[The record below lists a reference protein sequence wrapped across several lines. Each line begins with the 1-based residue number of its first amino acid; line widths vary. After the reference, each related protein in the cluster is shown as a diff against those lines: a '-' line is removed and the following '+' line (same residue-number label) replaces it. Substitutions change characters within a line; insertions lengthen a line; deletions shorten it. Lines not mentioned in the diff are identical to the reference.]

1 MHHLF
6 VASIAA
12 LALNRVSAAAAATA
26 QPVPSNPGQQ
36 RPTYT
41 IVMETTLRPEF
52 TNTGTA
58 IYSPIPLTPD
68 LGRLADSVAS
78 QPSVAKAMRNAK
90 VGNDSPPT
98 ARAEL

>member
-1 MHHLF
+1 MYRLL
-6 VASIAA
+6 VANIAV
-12 LALNRVSAAAAATA
+12 LVLDRVSAATT
-26 QPVPSNPGQQ
+26 QPAPPNSVQQ

-41 IVMETTLRPEF
+41 FAMEATVRPEL

-68 LGRLADSVAS
+68 LGQLADSVAS

-90 VGNDSPPT
+90 VGNDSPT